1 MKVLITAPW
10 VHHALGE
17 LRAQFPQV
25 EFVSALTPEEQ
36 VKAATDAEVVF
47 GTVSSD
53 VFAAAPKL
61 RWLHYPAAGVEWM
74 QRVPEL
80 VNSDVAVTNARGAH
94 ATTIAEHAFGMLVFL
109 TRNFAALYEAQKA
122 QEWLRPQQHPRPS
135 VGLVGLTMGIVGLGQ
150 IGRAIAKRADAFE
163 MKVIAVDVNPVAK
176 PDTVA
181 ELRLMDGLD
190 DLMERSDVV
199 VIATPI
205 TAETRGMIDAGK
217 LARMKPSAFLLVM
230 SRGGIVDEP
239 TAINM
244 LREGKLAGAGFDVA
258 AIEPLPAD
266 NELWRAPN
274 VFITP
279 HCSPSSEQT
288 RDNVLTLVRENL
300 KHYLA
305 GEPLTNLVDK
315 KRGY

>member
-10 VHHALGE
+10 VHHSLGE
-17 LRAQFPQV
+17 LQAEFPQV

-36 VKAATDAEVVF
+36 MKAATDAEAVF
-47 GTVSSD
+47 GTISND

-74 QRVPEL
+74 QHVPQL

-94 ATTIAEHAFGMLVFL
+94 AATIAEHTFGMLIFL
-109 TRNFAALYEAQKA
+109 ARNFTGLYEAQKA
-122 QEWLRPQQHPRPS
+122 HEWLRPQQHQRPS
-135 VGLVGLTMGIVGLGQ
+135 VGLVGMTMGIVGLGQ
-150 IGRAIAKRADAFE
+150 IGRAVAKRAHAFE
-163 MKVIAVDVNPVAK
+163 MKVIAVDANPVAR

-205 TAETRGMIDAGK
+205 TPETRGMIGAGQ
-217 LARMKPSAFLLVM
+217 LARMKPSAYLLVM

-239 TAINM
+239 TVIKM

-266 NELWRAPN
+266 NELWGAPN

-288 RDNVLTLVRENL
+288 RHNVLSLLRENL